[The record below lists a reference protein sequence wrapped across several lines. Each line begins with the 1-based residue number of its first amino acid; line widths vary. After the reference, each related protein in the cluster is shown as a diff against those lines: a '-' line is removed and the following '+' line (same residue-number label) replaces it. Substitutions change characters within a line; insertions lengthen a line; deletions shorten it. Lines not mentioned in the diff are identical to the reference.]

1 MRAVGNEVSWAPPPP
16 DQSFDIPDRTFHS
29 MNTTWRLSSF
39 ESMTDVK
46 ELIPEFFYLPE
57 FLVNRE
63 GRRPEGGGV
72 TEKVGGAGGRGL
84 WYRGFMMKR
93 GPI

>member
-1 MRAVGNEVSWAPPPP
+1 
-16 DQSFDIPDRTFHS
+16 

-63 GRRPEGGGV
+63 GNYFLYLLMCQSLPP
-72 TEKVGGAGGRGL
+72 A
-84 WYRGFMMKR
+84 
-93 GPI
+93 

>member
-1 MRAVGNEVSWAPPPP
+1 
-16 DQSFDIPDRTFHS
+16 
-29 MNTTWRLSSF
+29 MNTTWRLSSY

-63 GRRPEGGGV
+63 GKRPALACSALAL
-72 TEKVGGAGGRGL
+72 TLNITLCSSRL
-84 WYRGFMMKR
+84 
-93 GPI
+93 

>member
-1 MRAVGNEVSWAPPPP
+1 MYFFLSLMLS

-29 MNTTWRLSSF
+29 MKTTWRLSSY

-63 GRRPEGGGV
+63 GIYFP
-72 TEKVGGAGGRGL
+72 T
-84 WYRGFMMKR
+84 F
-93 GPI
+93 

>member
-1 MRAVGNEVSWAPPPP
+1 
-16 DQSFDIPDRTFHS
+16 
-29 MNTTWRLSSF
+29 MNTTWRLSSY

-63 GRRPEGGGV
+63 GKRPASASGV
-72 TEKVGGAGGRGL
+72 LTLLLNITLCSSRL
-84 WYRGFMMKR
+84 
-93 GPI
+93 

>member
-1 MRAVGNEVSWAPPPP
+1 
-16 DQSFDIPDRTFHS
+16 
-29 MNTTWRLSSF
+29 MNTTWRLSSY

-63 GRRPEGGGV
+63 GNCRLNIHVCPS
-72 TEKVGGAGGRGL
+72 KHSL
-84 WYRGFMMKR
+84 KKFMFLSFVQVLILAFAR
-93 GPI
+93 TGSG

>member
-1 MRAVGNEVSWAPPPP
+1 
-16 DQSFDIPDRTFHS
+16 
-29 MNTTWRLSSF
+29 MNTTWRLSSY

-63 GRRPEGGGV
+63 GKCFFLYLNRLYLYAFI
-72 TEKVGGAGGRGL
+72 T
-84 WYRGFMMKR
+84 FS
-93 GPI
+93 

>member
-1 MRAVGNEVSWAPPPP
+1 
-16 DQSFDIPDRTFHS
+16 
-29 MNTTWRLSSF
+29 MNTTWRLSSY

-63 GRRPEGGGV
+63 GKRPALASSV
-72 TEKVGGAGGRGL
+72 LTLILNITLCSCRL
-84 WYRGFMMKR
+84 
-93 GPI
+93 

>member
-1 MRAVGNEVSWAPPPP
+1 
-16 DQSFDIPDRTFHS
+16 
-29 MNTTWRLSSF
+29 MNTTWRLSSY

-63 GRRPEGGGV
+63 GNYFY
-72 TEKVGGAGGRGL
+72 TL
-84 WYRGFMMKR
+84 LNIFTLLT
-93 GPI
+93 

>member
-1 MRAVGNEVSWAPPPP
+1 
-16 DQSFDIPDRTFHS
+16 
-29 MNTTWRLSSF
+29 MNTTWRLSSY

-63 GRRPEGGGV
+63 GKRPPLASSV
-72 TEKVGGAGGRGL
+72 VALT
-84 WYRGFMMKR
+84 
-93 GPI
+93 

>member
-1 MRAVGNEVSWAPPPP
+1 MQPARTSEVMKGDLFNQPAAFVISCLWPQS

-29 MNTTWRLSSF
+29 MNTTWRLSSY

-63 GRRPEGGGV
+63 GSPDHRN
-72 TEKVGGAGGRGL
+72 L
-84 WYRGFMMKR
+84 DM
-93 GPI
+93 